1 MITLLIIVLILPALL
16 LVPAWASAR
25 RKGESWWFLFF
36 HGPAIFSWVLLTALG
51 YGAQSLSNLMELL
64 FLAAAAVVIGYFK
77 VFVVDR
83 SMTSPNLSTLAA
95 AGLLL
100 AVALAL
106 RSLMPVLPE

>member
-1 MITLLIIVLILPALL
+1 MITLLIIVLILPKLL
-16 LVPAWASAR
+16 LVPAWAYAR
-25 RKGESWWFLFF
+25 RKGESWGFLFF
-36 HGPAIFSWVLLTALG
+36 HWPAIFFWVLLTAVG

-64 FLAAAAVVIGYFK
+64 LIAAAAVVVGYLK

-83 SMTSPNLSTLAA
+83 SVASPNLSTFAA